1 MSTKKFHPMHFRDMT
16 LKNQSKRTINGSS
29 SYFLAA
35 NISRNEMSN
44 GKIFQFKEGIEKVD
58 GFNVNL
64 KTIETYYLYVRA
76 TITVQVFFQKTI
88 SLVNYFSRNCTKPAV
103 FHILL

>member
-1 MSTKKFHPMHFRDMT
+1 MHFRDMT
-16 LKNQSKRTINGSS
+16 LENQTKGMVNGSS

-35 NISRNEMSN
+35 SISRNEMRDS
-44 GKIFQFKEGIEKVD
+44 KTFQFKKGIEKVK

-76 TITVQVFFQKTI
+76 TITEKVFFRKRI
-88 SLVNYFSRNCTKPAV
+88 SLTNCFSKNGTKPAV
-103 FHILL
+103 FLIFL